1 MVIFLFVILQEI
13 GYTHMRIVE
22 GVNSLL
28 QLSGLVAR
36 MCSKVT
42 SQDSWAKD
50 EQVVHA
56 EKNKDGKRRIVK
68 DFVQSTTLK
77 YCMWFAVPGFQHV
90 SVWIWSQSRQAL
102 IYLCINNHV
111 EQSVFFSYN

>member
-1 MVIFLFVILQEI
+1 MAAQTQQRQWDNRKQTTKEWAQDSESNLFDVVLQEI

-42 SQDSWAKD
+42 SQSSWKA
-50 EQVVHA
+50 
-56 EKNKDGKRRIVK
+56 GR
-68 DFVQSTTLK
+68 T
-77 YCMWFAVPGFQHV
+77 
-90 SVWIWSQSRQAL
+90 
-102 IYLCINNHV
+102 
-111 EQSVFFSYN
+111 